1 MNGNYLLDTNIII
14 ALFAG
19 ETQVHARLKECAA
32 VFISAIS
39 VGELVYGA
47 HKSQRVTENL
57 SRIRYFVAN
66 NAVLHCDQETAYHYG
81 KLKHILQ
88 QQGRIMPEN
97 DIWIAALTQQYQ
109 LILVSRDKHF
119 GMIQEFN
126 LEVW

>member
-1 MNGNYLLDTNIII
+1 MNGKYLLDTNIII

-19 ETQVHARLKECAA
+19 EVQVHARLRECPA

-47 HKSQRVTENL
+47 HKSRRVTENL
-57 SRIRYFVAN
+57 SRIQYFVAN

-97 DIWIAALTQQYQ
+97 DMWIAALTQQHQ
-109 LILVSRDKHF
+109 LTLASRDKHF
-119 GMIQEFN
+119 EMISEFS

>member
-1 MNGNYLLDTNIII
+1 MNGKYLLDTNIII

-19 ETQVHARLKECAA
+19 EVQVHARLRECPAI
-32 VFISAIS
+32 FISAIS

-47 HKSQRVTENL
+47 HKSRRVIENL

-66 NAVLHCDQETAYHYG
+66 NTVLHCDQETAYHYG

-97 DIWIAALTQQYQ
+97 DMWIAALTQQHQ
-109 LILVSRDKHF
+109 LTLVSRDKHF
-119 GMIQEFN
+119 EMISEFS
-126 LEVW
+126 LEIW